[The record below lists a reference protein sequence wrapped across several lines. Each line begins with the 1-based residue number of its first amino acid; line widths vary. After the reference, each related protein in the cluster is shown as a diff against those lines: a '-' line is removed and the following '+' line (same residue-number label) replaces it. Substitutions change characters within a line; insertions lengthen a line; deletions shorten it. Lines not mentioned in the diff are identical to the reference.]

1 MFHYILYI
9 VQLLGSLVI
18 YRLPTASALFS
29 HFISVSGTQAV
40 LLLVSSFSFSP
51 DSFFAPDFGTFR
63 ELFLTLFLVMC
74 VRFYQCGSTDC
85 LEQWSIQ
92 AVQLSSRSLGSSG
105 KVRGGPAGRPG
116 CRGRAWG
123 APSPAASEAA
133 CVSWCALCAA
143 NRVEINMYFVWN
155 TDSHNFLKIRLCIF
169 VSI

>member
-1 MFHYILYI
+1 MAVWLFTAYPQPLPYFPILFLSQVRRQSCCWYHH
-9 VQLLGSLVI
+9 SHLV
-18 YRLPTASALFS
+18 LT
-29 HFISVSGTQAV
+29 V
-40 LLLVSSFSFSP
+40 
-51 DSFFAPDFGTFR
+51 FFAPDFGTFR

-92 AVQLSSRSLGSSG
+92 AVQLSSRSLGSSV

-155 TDSHNFLKIRLCIF
+155 TDSHNFLKIRLFIF